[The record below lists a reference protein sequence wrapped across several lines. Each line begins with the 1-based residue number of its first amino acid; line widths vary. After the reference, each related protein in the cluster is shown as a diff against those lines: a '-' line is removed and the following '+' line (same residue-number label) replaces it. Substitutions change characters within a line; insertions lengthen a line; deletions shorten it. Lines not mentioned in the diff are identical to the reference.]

1 MRASQLVLASLRHR
15 LRTHV
20 GVVLGCAVGAAVLVG
35 ALAVGDSVR
44 HSLRVQALQRIGT
57 LDAALVSGERFVRSD
72 LAREL
77 GDADATSAAMLLG
90 GVASNSAADRRANEV
105 QVLGV
110 DASFFELALEPVAP
124 PGDGRVLLNE
134 RLARQLEV
142 AVGDEILLRVP
153 KPSAMPRDLVLTPNE
168 ELSLG
173 LRVSVQAIVG
183 EESFGRFSLSANQVP
198 PFNAYLSL
206 SWLQDRIAQQG
217 RANLLLARGAGKDLP
232 ARLDFEV
239 EKHWSLEDGQ
249 LALQDHDQ
257 LGVCELVSERIFLD
271 EPVVAAAG
279 ALETPALGVLT
290 YFVNELRVGE
300 RSTPYSMVCALGSLG
315 GAASGAA
322 GMAWQGLAP
331 TAPDEIVINTWLAE
345 DLGAQVGDSLAL
357 TYFVLDESRRLAETT
372 RDFRVSKIVPIE
384 GLAADPGL
392 MPAFP
397 GLSDSEHCRDWEP
410 GIPVDLDRIRDKDEA
425 WWDDHRGTP
434 KAFIALAA
442 GRELWSNRFG
452 SLTAVRFPLVSSAA
466 VSEKLLA
473 QLQPKDLGLYFR
485 DLRTPALAA
494 STSATDFGGLFL
506 GLSFFLIFS
515 ALLLTALLF
524 AFAVEQ
530 RSSEIGALLAVGFR
544 PARVRRLLLVE
555 GAVLAFA
562 GVALGSLFGL
572 IYTRAVLY
580 GLSTIWSDAVGATA
594 LEFHASPATVLMGAG
609 ISFLAALGAIALAFR
624 APLRRSA
631 VELLAGVFAGGSAQ
645 PRHTRVPWIIAA
657 LTLLGAAALILS
669 ADPGNAQAAA
679 GAFFGAGALTLVGGI
694 AASRLFLAGR
704 RSAQPARQTV
714 GSLGLRNCLRRPM
727 RSLATIALLG
737 SGTFLVLAVGA
748 NRLGTP
754 GDPTQR
760 RSGTGG
766 FSLFGSAT
774 LGIPQD
780 LNSVAGREAFALQD
794 REMEGVDIVAMR
806 VRAGDDASCLNLSLP
821 QNPQL
826 VGVQPDEL
834 AKRGAFEFQVEPKDA
849 SSGWLALN
857 AVYGQDTPALTH
869 TIPAIGDAASVQWAM
884 HKSVGDVIEYT
895 DEFGRPFGVRIV
907 ATLKGSILQGSLLI
921 SEASFRELFPSE
933 SGTRMFLIDAP
944 PDRIDAVSAHLG
956 RGLSDVGLELVP
968 TAVRLA
974 EFNAVQN
981 TYLLIFQMLGALGL
995 LLGSVGL
1002 GLVVLRNT
1010 LERKSELAIVRAV
1023 GFQTRSVQWL
1033 VLSEHGL
1040 LLALGLGCGVLAA
1053 SVALLP
1059 GLSSGAAPT
1068 LLPVLGILAAVAING
1083 TVWVRAATALALRG
1097 PLLAA
1102 LRDE

>member
-20 GVVLGCAVGAAVLVG
+20 GVVLGCAVGAAVLIG

-44 HSLRVQALQRIGT
+44 HSLRVQALQRIGK

-77 GDADATSAAMLLG
+77 GAADATGAALMLG
-90 GVASNSAADRRANEV
+90 GIASSSAADRRANAV

-110 DASFFELALEPVAP
+110 EASFFELALEPAAP
-124 PGDGRVLLNE
+124 PAPGQVLLNE
-134 RLARQLEV
+134 RLARQL
-142 AVGDEILLRVP
+142 AASVGDEILLRVP

-168 ELSLG
+168 ELSIG

-183 EESFGRFSLSANQVP
+183 DESFGRFSLAANQVP

-206 SWLQDRIAQQG
+206 SWLQDRIAQEG
-217 RANLLLARGAGKDLP
+217 RANLLLARGAGEDLP
-232 ARLDFEV
+232 ARLDSEV
-239 EKHWSLEDGQ
+239 EQHWSLEDGQ
-249 LALQDHDQ
+249 LALQGLEP
-257 LGVCELVSERIFLD
+257 LGVCELASERIFLD

-279 ALETPALGVLT
+279 ALEVSALGVLT
-290 YFVNELRVGE
+290 YFVNELRLGE
-300 RSTPYSMVCALGSLG
+300 RATPYSMVCALGSIG
-315 GAASGAA
+315 GAASGAP

-331 TAPDEIVINTWLAE
+331 TDPGEIVINTWLAE
-345 DLGAQVGDSLAL
+345 DLAAQPGDTLAL
-357 TYFVLDESRRLAETT
+357 TYFVLDESRRLVEAT
-372 RDFRVSKIVPIE
+372 RDFRVAKVVPIE

-410 GIPVDLDRIRDKDEA
+410 GIPVDLERIRDKDEA
-425 WWDDHRGTP
+425 WWDRRRGTP
-434 KAFIALAA
+434 KAFISLAA
-442 GRELWSNRFG
+442 GREMWSNRFG
-452 SLTAVRFPLVSSAA
+452 SLTAVRFPLESSAS

-473 QLQPKDLGLYFR
+473 RLEPKDLGLFFR

-530 RSSEIGALLAVGFR
+530 RSSEIGTLLSVGFR
-544 PARVRRLLLVE
+544 PARVRRLLLAE
-555 GAVLAFA
+555 GAVLALA
-562 GVALGSLFGL
+562 GVVLGSLFGL
-572 IYTRAVLY
+572 IYTRAVLV

-594 LEFHASPATVLMGAG
+594 LDFHASPTTVLMGAG
-609 ISFLAALGAIALAFR
+609 ISFFAALGAMALAFR
-624 APLRRSA
+624 APLRLSA

-645 PRHTRVPWIIAA
+645 PRRTRVPWIIACVSLA
-657 LTLLGAAALILS
+657 GAAALILTADSGS
-669 ADPGNAQAAA
+669 ARAAA
-679 GAFFGAGALTLVGGI
+679 GAFFGAGALTLIGGI
-694 AASRLFLAGR
+694 AASRLFLAGW

-737 SGTFLVLAVGA
+737 SGTFLVLSVGA

-754 GDPTQR
+754 SDPTQR

-766 FSLFGSAT
+766 FALFGSAT
-774 LGIPQD
+774 LGVPQD
-780 LNSVAGREAFALQD
+780 LNSTAGRAAFALQSS
-794 REMEGVDIVAMR
+794 ELEGVDVVAMR

-826 VGVQPDEL
+826 VGVQPAQL
-834 AKRGAFEFQVEPKDA
+834 AERGAFEFQQEPPGAAD
-849 SSGWLALN
+849 GWLALEPTDAN
-857 AVYGQDTPALTH
+857 DPLQMRTV
-869 TIPAIGDAASVQWAM
+869 PAIGDAASVQWAM
-884 HKSVGDVIEYT
+884 HKQVGDVIEYT
-895 DEFGRPFGVRIV
+895 DELGRPFGVRIV

-921 SEASFRELFPSE
+921 SEASFRALFPSE

-944 PDRIDAVSAHLG
+944 PDRIDAVAAHLG

-1010 LERKSELAIVRAV
+1010 LERKSELAILRAV
-1023 GFQTRSVQWL
+1023 GFQARSVQWL

-1040 LLALGLGCGVLAA
+1040 LLALGLACGTLAA
-1053 SVALLP
+1053 LVALLP
-1059 GLSSGAAPT
+1059 GLSGGAAPT

-1083 TVWVRAATALALRG
+1083 AVWVRAATALALRG